1 MTCCKRCC
9 RAPARLRPALGV
21 KVEVDVKQDGRDTI
35 VMVAVAVIPVRL
47 ELRLEVEGNLEV
59 LV

>member
-1 MTCCKRCC
+1 ME
-9 RAPARLRPALGV
+9 V

-35 VMVAVAVIPVRL
+35 VMLAVAVIPVRL